1 MALES
6 ATYISDLN
14 AANPAATDGLAQA
27 DDHFRLIKGAVKAT
41 FPNVTGAITATHGA
55 IDAAS
60 TLAASITASAAEINV
75 LDGISAGLTSTEL
88 SVLDGITAS
97 TASLN
102 LVGSLP
108 VVGTLAEGS
117 VVVGNSSSV
126 ASAVAIGASG
136 TVLKSNGTT
145 ISWGDGTPALA
156 RGQILYGHADGT
168 TQVLSAG
175 TSGQVL
181 SSDGTD
187 VSWAAPV
194 APAVASGL
202 QSVQVF
208 TASGTWTRPSNIT
221 KVMVY
226 VTGGG
231 SGGGMTEGGR
241 DAGTAIKLIDVSG
254 ISTATITVGTGGS
267 GSASDGTGS
276 AGGSSSWNDGT
287 NTVTGSSVGGSG
299 GDLNLGNGYISS
311 SAVGGGDSRP
321 AKATGGFWGGTYGQG
336 GAQGLNPDEGSNI
349 SGGAGTDGLVY
360 VVEHA

>member
-6 ATYISDLN
+6 ATYINDLN
-14 AANPAATDGLAQA
+14 AANPASTDGLSQA

-41 FPNVTGAITATHGA
+41 FPNVTGAVTATHTA
-55 IDAAS
+55 LNAAS
-60 TLAASITASAAEINV
+60 TFAGAITASAAEINV

-97 TASLN
+97 TANLN
-102 LVGSLP
+102 LVGTLP

-187 VSWAAPV
+187 VSWGDAY
-194 APAVASGL
+194 SG
-202 QSVQVF
+202 
-208 TASGTWTRPSNIT
+208 PSNT
-221 KVMVY
+221 L
-226 VTGGG
+226 GGV
-231 SGGGMTEGGR
+231 
-241 DAGTAIKLIDVSG
+241 GTYAFLAR
-254 ISTATITVGTGGS
+254 TATGINDYITVGSTMS
-267 GSASDGTGS
+267 GSSLTYAGVSRSPGNAIIISPSGTPSGS
-276 AGGSSSWNDGT
+276 W
-287 NTVTGSSVGGSG
+287 
-299 GDLNLGNGYISS
+299 
-311 SAVGGGDSRP
+311 
-321 AKATGGFWGGTYGQG
+321 KAMGHV
-336 GAQGLNPDEGSNI
+336 
-349 SGGAGTDGLVY
+349 GAGFLGFNQRATLFVRIS
-360 VVEHA
+360 

>member
-41 FPNVTGAITATHGA
+41 FPNVTGAINATHGA
-55 IDAAS
+55 LDAAA
-60 TLAASITASAAEINV
+60 TFAGAITASAAEINV
-75 LDGISAGLTSTEL
+75 LAGISAGLTSTEL

-97 TASLN
+97 TANLN
-102 LVGSLP
+102 LVGTLP

-136 TVLKSNGTT
+136 TVLKSDGTT

-156 RGQILYGHADGT
+156 RGQILYGHTDGT

-187 VSWAAPV
+187 VSWTTPVTPAAGV
-194 APAVASGL
+194 GDGQQWYDYKGSRAVGTSYENTTGRAIMVSVASRIHYEVYL
-202 QSVQVF
+202 QVSADNS
-208 TASGTWTRPSNIT
+208 TWIDIGTLGGHGNIT
-221 KVMVY
+221 D
-226 VTGGG
+226 
-231 SGGGMTEGGR
+231 SGASQAIVP
-241 DAGTAIKLIDVSG
+241 AGH
-254 ISTATITVGTGGS
+254 
-267 GSASDGTGS
+267 
-276 AGGSSSWNDGT
+276 
-287 NTVTGSSVGGSG
+287 
-299 GDLNLGNGYISS
+299 YY
-311 SAVGGGDSRP
+311 
-321 AKATGGFWGGTYGQG
+321 KATGGSILTW
-336 GAQGLNPDEGSNI
+336 AELR
-349 SGGAGTDGLVY
+349 
-360 VVEHA
+360 

>member
-55 IDAAS
+55 LNAAS
-60 TLAASITASAAEINV
+60 TFAASITASAAEINV
-75 LDGISAGLTSTEL
+75 LDGISTGLTSTEL
-88 SVLDGITAS
+88 SVLDGVTATTS
-97 TASLN
+97 QINATPLI
-102 LVGSLP
+102 GTLP

-187 VSWAAPV
+187 VSWGDAFTGNTTAGGVGTYSLLGKADGSTTALGASVAGSSLRYASTYSRDPTLHGMSGTAP
-194 APAVASGL
+194 
-202 QSVQVF
+202 
-208 TASGTWTRPSNIT
+208 SGTWRS
-221 KVMVY
+221 M
-226 VTGGG
+226 
-231 SGGGMTEGGR
+231 
-241 DAGTAIKLIDVSG
+241 
-254 ISTATITVGTGGS
+254 
-267 GSASDGTGS
+267 
-276 AGGSSSWNDGT
+276 
-287 NTVTGSSVGGSG
+287 SVGGSYAG
-299 GDLNLGNGYISS
+299 STLAAKSTTVTLFLRIS
-311 SAVGGGDSRP
+311 
-321 AKATGGFWGGTYGQG
+321 
-336 GAQGLNPDEGSNI
+336 
-349 SGGAGTDGLVY
+349 
-360 VVEHA
+360 

>member
-6 ATYISDLN
+6 ATYINDLN

-41 FPNVTGAITATHGA
+41 FPNVTGAITATHTA
-55 IDAAS
+55 LDAAS
-60 TLAASITASAAEINV
+60 TFAGAITASVAEINV
-75 LDGISAGLTSTEL
+75 LDGISAGLTAAEL

-97 TASLN
+97 TAGLN

-145 ISWGDGTPALA
+145 ISWGDGTPALS

-175 TSGQVL
+175 SNGQVFT
-181 SSDGTD
+181 SDGTD
-187 VSWAAPV
+187 VSWQAPAAPSV
-194 APAVASGL
+194 TSGL

-208 TASGTWTRPSNIT
+208 TSSGTWTRPSNIT

-231 SGGGMTEGGR
+231 GGGGMQGGGH
-241 DAGTAIKLIDVSG
+241 DAATAIKLIDVSA
-254 ISTATITVGTGGS
+254 ISTATITVGTGGA
-267 GSASDGTGS
+267 GSALNAAGS
-276 AGGSSSWNDGT
+276 AGGSSSWSDGT
-287 NTVTGSSVGGSG
+287 NTVTEASG
-299 GDLNLGNGYISS
+299 GDLNLSNGRIDALS
-311 SAVGGGDSRP
+311 VGGGVSRP
-321 AKATGGFWGGTYGQG
+321 VKETGGFWGGTYGQG
-336 GAQGLNPDEGSNI
+336 GSQGIDPDEGANI

>member
-6 ATYISDLN
+6 ATYINDLN

-41 FPNVTGAITATHGA
+41 FPNVSGAITATHGA
-55 IDAAS
+55 LDAAA
-60 TLAASITASAAEINV
+60 TFAASITASAAEINV
-75 LDGISAGLTSTEL
+75 LDGISAGLTSAEL

-97 TASLN
+97 TANLN
-102 LVGSLP
+102 LVGTLP

-175 TSGQVL
+175 SSGQVL

-187 VSWAAPV
+187 VSWTTPVTPAAGVGDGQQWYDMTGSRSIGTSYQNTTGRAIMVSV
-194 APAVASGL
+194 ATTISYEVYLQVSTNGSSWVNIGTLGGHGGINDSGASQAIVPSGHYYKASG
-202 QSVQVF
+202 
-208 TASGTWTRPSNIT
+208 
-221 KVMVY
+221 
-226 VTGGG
+226 
-231 SGGGMTEGGR
+231 
-241 DAGTAIKLIDVSG
+241 
-254 ISTATITVGTGGS
+254 
-267 GSASDGTGS
+267 
-276 AGGSSSWNDGT
+276 
-287 NTVTGSSVGGSG
+287 
-299 GDLNLGNGYISS
+299 
-311 SAVGGGDSRP
+311 
-321 AKATGGFWGGTYGQG
+321 
-336 GAQGLNPDEGSNI
+336 GLNIKAWAE
-349 SGGAGTDGLVY
+349 LR
-360 VVEHA
+360 